1 MNDDEEYIEDM
12 RIFID
17 LQNIQRFGNLCV
29 KKVRV
34 DIFIIVIIEQTIRS
48 TPTNDNNSNITL
60 IAVNEKRIQRIH
72 TVINSYIL
80 S

>member
-1 MNDDEEYIEDM
+1 MMMKSIQKIYNL

-17 LQNIQRFGNLCV
+17 FENIQRFGNLCL

-48 TPTNDNNSNITL
+48 TPTNSNNNITL